1 MARKPQEDFNLGAT
15 TENISSTNTDFQAA
29 GRIGDRAQLFD
40 SRSDS
45 GGEKGRR
52 SNFFSFKFYQQ
63 YFDVDTDQ
71 LFDSRS
77 DSGGEKGR
85 RSNFFSFKFYQQYFD
100 VDTDQV
106 ASRILNSMVP
116 RLNRNFITDY
126 VQPLPD
132 LYGIFWP
139 FWVCVTLVFTTAI
152 FGNLAKYVEANG
164 DLKNREYE
172 GDFRLVTGA
181 STLIACYV
189 ILVPFALYSLL
200 WYRRSEMR
208 YSYLEI
214 LCAYGYSLSVFVPV
228 SMLWVI
234 HAQWFRWLLI
244 LVSVMLSGTVL
255 LGNVW
260 PAVRSDRNKALALG
274 TVAAVLLL
282 HASLA
287 VSFKEF
293 YFDAAQPARALS
305 SPLPEHSGNSPAIT
319 EAIMAG
325 KKDLMAVSDS
335 IMKGGNSSKRAAV
348 YSALDM
354 GDAAFVSKDTEVVEL
369 VANMT
374 SKTEMTGRGEKP
386 GSAVIHE

>member
-1 MARKPQEDFNLGAT
+1 M
-15 TENISSTNTDFQAA
+15 FQ
-29 GRIGDRAQLFD
+29 
-40 SRSDS
+40 
-45 GGEKGRR
+45 
-52 SNFFSFKFYQQ
+52 
-63 YFDVDTDQ
+63 
-71 LFDSRS
+71 
-77 DSGGEKGR
+77 
-85 RSNFFSFKFYQQYFD
+85 
-100 VDTDQV
+100 
-106 ASRILNSMVP
+106 
-116 RLNRNFITDY
+116 
-126 VQPLPD
+126 
-132 LYGIFWP
+132 
-139 FWVCVTLVFTTAI
+139 
-152 FGNLAKYVEANG
+152 
-164 DLKNREYE
+164 
-172 GDFRLVTGA
+172 
-181 STLIACYV
+181 
-189 ILVPFALYSLL
+189 
-200 WYRRSEMR
+200 
-208 YSYLEI
+208 
-214 LCAYGYSLSVFVPV
+214 
-228 SMLWVI
+228 
-234 HAQWFRWLLI
+234 
-244 LVSVMLSGTVL
+244 
-255 LGNVW
+255 
-260 PAVRSDRNKALALG
+260 LALG